1 MYGYWN
7 KFVEMLLTPLHQ
19 KLDACRPPSMY
30 WSTVFLPSKR
40 RSLAPRIASVLT
52 LLHLLAGCSGGIL
65 EPQGPIGAANIKI
78 IYNALAIMLAIVLPT
93 IAATLA
99 FAWWFR
105 EANPRAQ
112 YRPDWAY
119 SGRLELL
126 VWGIPLLV
134 IMFLGGVIWIGSHN
148 LDPYKPIESQS
159 KPTEVQVVSL
169 DWKWLFIYPNQGI
182 ASVNELVV
190 PAGVP
195 IHFSLTSATVMNS
208 FFVPQLG
215 SMIATMN
222 GMVTQLYLQADRPGD
237 YRGLSA
243 QFSGDGFSGMHFTVH
258 AVPDDEFAQWLDRA
272 RNAPSAL
279 DRDGYAALLQESQ
292 NVRPFTYR
300 AVEPGLFQAIVTQQI
315 PPGPGP
321 SGESNSVSV
330 SPSGAR

>member
-1 MYGYWN
+1 MSAR
-7 KFVEMLLTPLHQ
+7 M
-19 KLDACRPPSMY
+19 AS
-30 WSTVFLPSKR
+30 
-40 RSLAPRIASVLT
+40 APT
-52 LLHLLAGCSGGIL
+52 LLLFLAGCSGGVL
-65 EPQGPIGAANIKI
+65 DPQGPIGEANTKI
-78 IYNALAIMLAIVLPT
+78 IYNALAIMLVIVLPT
-93 IAATLA
+93 IVATLA

-105 EANPRAQ
+105 GTNPRAQ
-112 YRPDWAY
+112 YRPDWVY
-119 SGRLELL
+119 SGRIELL

-134 IMFLGGVIWIGSHN
+134 ILFLGGVIWIGSHE

-169 DWKWLFIYPNQGI
+169 DWKWLFIYPDQGI

-190 PAGVP
+190 PAAVP
-195 IHFSLTSATVMNS
+195 VHFSLTSATVMNS

-222 GMVTQLYLQADRPGD
+222 GMVTQLHLQADRTGD
-237 YRGLSA
+237 YYGQSA

-258 AVPDDEFAQWLDRA
+258 AVPEDEFARWLDRA

-279 DRDGYAALLQESQ
+279 DRNGYVALLQQSR
-292 NVRPFTYR
+292 NVRPFAYR

-321 SGESNSVSV
+321 AGASGGVSV
-330 SPSGAR
+330 RPSGAK